1 MSTRQHDRLL
11 QEVVLLKK
19 FNHPN
24 IVQCYDQFLNKNKK
38 EVYIVMEYCESGD
51 LSRLIEHAIKKGK
64 SIKEEFILQ
73 VLVQLA
79 SALKHCHRRPDG
91 SVVLHQDLK
100 PANVFLHKNLTVKLG
115 DFGLAEILPMKNDCA
130 QSKAGTPLY
139 MSPVSHFSF
148 LFLFELPSCEG
159 KHQRKKTNG
168 KVYNGKSDIWSLG
181 CLIYYLC
188 ALKHPFRDGGGKK
201 FSDRINSGKY
211 KRIPSCYSD
220 KLDSL
225 IRDMLRIC
233 EDSRPSA
240 EDILSRCLQTEKA
253 TEEKRSHSPD
263 HPLPPPMPPADV
275 RPKEEELQKPP
286 NRKRKLESGHSQKSK
301 RRRKDPAHRN
311 NTIVKFADDTTVV
324 GLFSKGD
331 EAAYREEVQR
341 LRTCECVERIHTFR
355 VQGVQIS
362 DDLSWTDN
370 TSAVI
375 KKTQQSLHI
384 LKILRKNNLY
394 RKLLLAFYQ
403 SSTESLLTYCVLV
416 RKQH

>member
-1 MSTRQHDRLL
+1 MLLVPYRAALILACKVVSFRDMSTRQHDRLL
-11 QEVVLLKK
+11 QEVALLKK

-24 IVQCYDQFLNKNKK
+24 IVQCYDQFINKNKK

-100 PANVFLHKNLTVKLG
+100 PANVFLQKNLTVKLG
-115 DFGLAEILPMKNDCA
+115 DFGLAQILPTKNDCA
-130 QSKAGTPLY
+130 QSTAGTPLY
-139 MSPVSHFSF
+139 MSP
-148 LFLFELPSCEG
+148 EKTKG
-159 KHQRKKTNG
+159 KL
-168 KVYNGKSDIWSLG
+168 YNEKSDIWSLG

-188 ALKHPFRDGGGKK
+188 ALKHPFHDDGVKK
-201 FSDRINSGKY
+201 LSDRINSGKF

-225 IRDMLRIC
+225 IRDMLQIC

-253 TEEKRSHSPD
+253 AEEKKRSHSPD

-275 RPKEEELQKPP
+275 RPKEEELQKSPK
-286 NRKRKLESGHSQKSK
+286 RKRKLESGHSQKSK
-301 RRRKDPAHRN
+301 RRRKGCRNPA
-311 NTIVKFADDTTVV
+311 
-324 GLFSKGD
+324 
-331 EAAYREEVQR
+331 
-341 LRTCECVERIHTFR
+341 
-355 VQGVQIS
+355 
-362 DDLSWTDN
+362 
-370 TSAVI
+370 
-375 KKTQQSLHI
+375 
-384 LKILRKNNLY
+384 
-394 RKLLLAFYQ
+394 
-403 SSTESLLTYCVLV
+403 V
-416 RKQH
+416 R